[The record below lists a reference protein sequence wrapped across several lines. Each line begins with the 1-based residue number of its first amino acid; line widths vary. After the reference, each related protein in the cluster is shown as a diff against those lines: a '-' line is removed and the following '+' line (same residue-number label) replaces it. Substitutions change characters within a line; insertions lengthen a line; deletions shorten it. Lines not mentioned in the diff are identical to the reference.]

1 MIHCTLLFLIF
12 SFLDFESTLNETF
25 NLISDEVSRLLAAL
39 NETILIHNMISNR
52 NYSFVMT
59 ELSSYQVL
67 VSTSLSQSELFFSE
81 VEGQFERLND
91 IFLRLN
97 ELESLLEAARNRAV
111 QTFERSQE
119 VLNNTQQAENLVI
132 NINVSA

>member
-1 MIHCTLLFLIF
+1 
-12 SFLDFESTLNETF
+12 
-25 NLISDEVSRLLAAL
+25 
-39 NETILIHNMISNR
+39 
-52 NYSFVMT
+52 MT
-59 ELSSYQVL
+59 ELSLYQVL
-67 VSTSLSQSELFFSE
+67 VSTSLSQSELFLSE

>member
-1 MIHCTLLFLIF
+1 
-12 SFLDFESTLNETF
+12 
-25 NLISDEVSRLLAAL
+25 
-39 NETILIHNMISNR
+39 
-52 NYSFVMT
+52 MT